1 MTEFVLYTYEFFKL
15 KSKRSA
21 LIVFALFCFNLV
33 SKLRKQHIQ
42 RVWNC
47 VVTRHSAAMASVSI
61 TKPPLLQRFGA
72 NAQCRQNCGSA
83 SAVWPQGLEMQ
94 LSDCKTVSLSDFQ
107 TVGLI
112 DCLSVWLSE
121 CQTVRLSNYQKNFK
135 HWIFNMFTCSNSI
148 PQFCAR
154 HMYHGIDYEHVH
166 MLTIQSVWNS
176 SDW

>member
-1 MTEFVLYTYEFFKL
+1 MTGFVLYTYEFFKL

-33 SKLRKQHIQ
+33 SKQRKQHIQ

-72 NAQCRQNCGSA
+72 NAQCRLAELRVSQCGVA
-83 SAVWPQGLEMQ
+83 TGTWNAVVR

-107 TVGLI
+107 TVGLL
-112 DCLSVWLSE
+112 DCLTVWLSD
-121 CQTVRLSNYQKNFK
+121 CQSVRLSDCLT
-135 HWIFNMFTCSNSI
+135 IRRISNTLDL
-148 PQFCAR
+148 Q
-154 HMYHGIDYEHVH
+154 HVH
-166 MLTIQSVWNS
+166 MFKFNPPVLCWP
-176 SDW
+176 